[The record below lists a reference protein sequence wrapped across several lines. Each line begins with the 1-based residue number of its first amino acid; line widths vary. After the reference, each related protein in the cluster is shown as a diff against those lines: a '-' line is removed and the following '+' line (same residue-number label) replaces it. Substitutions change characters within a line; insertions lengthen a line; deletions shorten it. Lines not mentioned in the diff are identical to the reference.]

1 MGAAYGQGKYKVKG
15 ILAYNVLLTVL
26 QSWSYNEAA
35 KFEAITSIC
44 AVRDLIETI
53 FVHRSVACAILGL
66 FTC

>member
-1 MGAAYGQGKYKVKG
+1 MR
-15 ILAYNVLLTVL
+15 LLNLKLLPV
-26 QSWSYNEAA
+26 
-35 KFEAITSIC
+35 IC